1 MPIASVL
8 SAVDGMKNSRAGD
21 AALMRFQG
29 DVVDTAWGAAVSFLM
44 EELELSAGNSDNA
57 DV

>member
-8 SAVDGMKNSRAGD
+8 SAVDGMKTSRAGD

-29 DVVDTAWGAAVSFLM
+29 DVIDTVCVGSSGVVSNGGG
-44 EELELSAGNSDNA
+44 EGEISW
-57 DV
+57 